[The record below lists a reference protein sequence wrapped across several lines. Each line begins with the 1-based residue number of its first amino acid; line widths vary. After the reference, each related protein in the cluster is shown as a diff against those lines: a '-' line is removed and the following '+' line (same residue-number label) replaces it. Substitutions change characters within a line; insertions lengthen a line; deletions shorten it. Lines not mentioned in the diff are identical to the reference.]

1 MESGLSRRKEQILR
15 AVVEAYV
22 KGGEPVG
29 SKYIAE
35 SRMPNCSPA
44 TIRNEMAAPGTTSGL
59 DVALKVLKKVDE
71 IGICELTSQ
80 DVVRHPVVQKI
91 VKAYEDYENRNKK
104 KKWEKR

>member
-44 TIRNEMAAPGTTSGL
+44 TIRNEMAEL
-59 DVALKVLKKVDE
+59 EAL
-71 IGICELTSQ
+71 G
-80 DVVRHPVVQKI
+80 
-91 VKAYEDYENRNKK
+91 
-104 KKWEKR
+104 

>member
-44 TIRNEMAAPGTTSGL
+44 TIRNEMAELEEPGARDAVRIGRG
-59 DVALKVLKKVDE
+59 ADE
-71 IGICELTSQ
+71 KSAAA
-80 DVVRHPVVQKI
+80 V
-91 VKAYEDYENRNKK
+91 
-104 KKWEKR
+104 

>member
-35 SRMPNCSPA
+35 SRMHN
-44 TIRNEMAAPGTTSGL
+44 
-59 DVALKVLKKVDE
+59 
-71 IGICELTSQ
+71 
-80 DVVRHPVVQKI
+80 
-91 VKAYEDYENRNKK
+91 Y
-104 KKWEKR
+104 